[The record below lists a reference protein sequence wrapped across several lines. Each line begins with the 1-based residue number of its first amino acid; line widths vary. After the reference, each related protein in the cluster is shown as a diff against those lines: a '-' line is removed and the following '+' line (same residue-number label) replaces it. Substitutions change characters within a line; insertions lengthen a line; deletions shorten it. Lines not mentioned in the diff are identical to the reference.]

1 VTLIFVGRERLGIG
15 SGLVQIIA
23 PDVGTVM
30 GVLDGEQYEGK
41 ERVLSAGIH
50 TFVQTSTDTAS
61 ESFGR
66 RPSIATSDRSS
77 LIARLAAESDC
88 AVLLSLLLT
97 RVSFLTLTAS
107 TFDIR
112 SRLMLIAPHPDDEAL
127 ACSVILQQA
136 VRAGAAIRIVY
147 VTDGD
152 NNPWPQRA
160 LERRWSLSPLDRKRW
175 GKLRRAEALA
185 ALHVL
190 GIRPANVQFLALP
203 DQGLTDLLLG
213 DCDRA
218 LTRITRAID
227 DWSPTDILAPS
238 PLDIHP
244 DHNAI
249 AVMMRLI
256 FADLLA
262 PRISQWNYLVHGR
275 SPAFFDRAA
284 QVPSSELETA
294 TKREAIRCHQT
305 QIKLSSRRF
314 LRYAARPER
323 FLRVERENAVRRD
336 GAVYSVSRARDNLDV
351 DLRFSAD
358 PFRLQRNKFFIL
370 GRDSL
375 GRTRACQIRLPS
387 RSADLEV
394 LDCATNRSIGIARY
408 RRRPFAGEFTLP
420 LHLFSPLHDLFIK
433 VDRRSWFFDE
443 AGWIE
448 IPSVPRLTKVALS
461 MISAEAHSLAV
472 R

>member
-1 VTLIFVGRERLGIG
+1 MDILKF
-15 SGLVQIIA
+15 
-23 PDVGTVM
+23 D
-30 GVLDGEQYEGK
+30 
-41 ERVLSAGIH
+41 
-50 TFVQTSTDTAS
+50 
-61 ESFGR
+61 
-66 RPSIATSDRSS
+66 SS
-77 LIARLAAESDC
+77 
-88 AVLLSLLLT
+88 
-97 RVSFLTLTAS
+97 
-107 TFDIR
+107 
-112 SRLMLIAPHPDDEAL
+112 SRLMLFAPHPDDETL

-136 VRAGAAIRIVY
+136 VRVGAAICIVY

-152 NNPWPQRA
+152 DNPWPQRA
-160 LERRWSLSPLDRKRW
+160 LERRWSLSSSDRKRW

-185 ALHVL
+185 ALRVL
-190 GIRPANVQFLALP
+190 DIRPADVQFLGLP
-203 DQGLTDLLLG
+203 DQGLTDLLLR
-213 DCDRA
+213 DCDSA
-218 LTRITRAID
+218 VTRIARVID

-238 PLDIHP
+238 LFDIHP
-244 DHNAI
+244 DHNAV

-256 FADLLA
+256 FADFLA

-284 QVPSSELETA
+284 ELSSSELETA
-294 TKREAIRCHQT
+294 IKREAIRCHQT
-305 QIKLSSRRF
+305 QIKLSRRRF
-314 LRYAARPER
+314 LRYAAHPER
-323 FLRVERENAVRRD
+323 FLRVERKSAVWRD

-358 PFRLQRNKFFIL
+358 PFRMRRNKFFIL

-408 RRRPFAGEFTLP
+408 RCHPFAGELTLP
-420 LHLFSPLHDLFIK
+420 LHLFSPIHDLFIK

-448 IPSVPRLTKVALS
+448 IPGVPSLAKVPLS
-461 MISAEAHSLAV
+461 MISAEAYSLAD